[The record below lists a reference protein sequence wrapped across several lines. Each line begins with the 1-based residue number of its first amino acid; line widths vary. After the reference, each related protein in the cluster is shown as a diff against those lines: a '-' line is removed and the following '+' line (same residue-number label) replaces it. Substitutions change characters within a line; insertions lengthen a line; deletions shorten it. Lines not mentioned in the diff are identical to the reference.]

1 MKPDFMKLFFQ
12 SMRLGKALAKFTMA
26 GKADASRSE
35 ATPGKR
41 LYEDA
46 AQGRENRFVTPKANE
61 AVPTK
66 RQKLSDQYTGLI
78 EETKMINAR
87 LEEIDRKLERLAK
100 LKQMLK

>member
-1 MKPDFMKLFFQ
+1 V
-12 SMRLGKALAKFTMA
+12 A
-26 GKADASRSE
+26 
-35 ATPGKR
+35 
-41 LYEDA
+41 
-46 AQGRENRFVTPKANE
+46 PKANE

-66 RQKLSDQYTGLI
+66 RQKLSNQYTGLI